1 VSLRW
6 RIALGFALVALATA
20 AVMALAT
27 PPIVIQGFSDID
39 TDNDG
44 GRPAATSAIDTG
56 TPGISGISGTSGTDE
71 SETDSGAPRSL
82 GRRRPR
88 LRRPRPRTRLPRRL
102 R

>member
-1 VSLRW
+1 MSLRW

-44 GRPAATSAIDTG
+44 GRPAATAAIDTG
-56 TPGISGISGTSGTDE
+56 TPGISGLSGTNE
-71 SETDSGAPRSL
+71 SETHGGGSAATRPTTAQSTAAPTEN
-82 GRRRPR
+82 P
-88 LRRPRPRTRLPRRL
+88 TAT
-102 R
+102 